1 MRLIGHIQ
9 DETRAQRFGDYL
21 YSEGI
26 ESQIDEGK
34 SGDWEIWILDDH
46 NLDSAKELLTG
57 FNEQPE
63 DPRYATGAR
72 GAVASRKRQEKAQ
85 PKSRSRFI
93 DGRTMFHKPAVPYGP
108 LTIALIV
115 VSVAVTWTT
124 RMGANRPLT
133 SKLQITESRVQGGYM
148 TLNNELA
155 EIRQGQVWRIFT
167 PMFLHF
173 GIMHIIFNMLWLKD
187 LGSIIEA
194 HKGTWL
200 LLALVLTIA
209 GLSNVAQFLH
219 NGPSFGGMSGV
230 VFGLLGYIWMQGKF
244 NPASQLHL
252 QQQTVTFMIIWF
264 FVCLTGLVG
273 PVANMAH
280 GAGAV
285 VGILWGFL
293 AAKLHP
299 SR

>member
-34 SGDWEIWILDDH
+34 SGAWEIWILDDDS
-46 NLDSAKELLTG
+46 LDSAKELLTG
-57 FNEQPE
+57 FHEQPE
-63 DPRYATGAR
+63 DLRYATGAQ
-72 GAVASRKRQEKAQ
+72 AAIASRKRQEKAQ
-85 PKSRSRFI
+85 AKSRSRFI
-93 DGRTMFHKPAVPYGP
+93 DRRTMFNRPAVPQGL
-108 LTIALIV
+108 LTIALIL
-115 VSVAVTWTT
+115 VSVAVTVTT

-133 SKLQITESRVQGGYM
+133 RKLQITESRVEGRYITWNSGF
-148 TLNNELA
+148 A
-155 EIRQGQVWRIFT
+155 EIRQGQVWRVFT

-173 GIMHIIFNMLWLKD
+173 NIMHILFNMLWLKD
-187 LGSIIEA
+187 LGRIIEA

-219 NGPSFGGMSGV
+219 NGPGFGGMSGV
-230 VFGLLGYIWMQGKF
+230 VFGLLGYVWMQGKF
-244 NPASQLHL
+244 NPASHLHL
-252 QQQTVTFMIIWF
+252 QQQTVIFMIVWF

-285 VGILWGFL
+285 VGIIWGFL

>member
-9 DETRAQRFGDYL
+9 GETRAQRFGDFL

-34 SGDWEIWILDDH
+34 SGDWEVWVLDEDS
-46 NLDSAKELLTG
+46 LDGAKELLTS
-57 FNEQPE
+57 FNEQPD
-63 DPRYATGAR
+63 DPRYATGAQ
-72 GAVASRKRQEKAQ
+72 AAIASRKRQEKAQ
-85 PKSRSRFI
+85 AKNRSRFI
-93 DGRTMFHKPAVPYGP
+93 DGRTMVNRPAVPHGL
-108 LTIALIV
+108 LTIALIL
-115 VSVAVTWTT
+115 VSVAVTVST

-133 SKLQITESRVQGGYM
+133 RKLQITESRVEGRYM
-148 TLNNELA
+148 KWNNTFS

-173 GIMHIIFNMLWLKD
+173 NIMHILFNMLWLKD
-187 LGSIIEA
+187 LGRIIEA

-200 LLALVLTIA
+200 LLALVLAIA
-209 GLSNVAQFLH
+209 GLSNMAQFLWH
-219 NGPSFGGMSGV
+219 GPGFGGMSGV

-252 QQQTVTFMIIWF
+252 QQQTVTFMIVWF
-264 FVCLTGLVG
+264 VVCLTGLVG

-285 VGILWGFL
+285 VGIIWGFL

-299 SR
+299 SG